1 VELEP
6 TRVEVTPRAGAWI
19 EADRLQ
25 GAIKKAGFKPGE
37 IRLTVVGTL
46 TEWQSQP
53 ALRLPKGERIVLLQP
68 DPGTPEPMERA
79 RQALP
84 TAADAKVTIEGQLV
98 ERTKGSAK
106 SAPVGLRVRKVEIGS

>member
-1 VELEP
+1 M
-6 TRVEVTPRAGAWI
+6 TPRAGAWI

-25 GAIKKAGFKPGE
+25 GAIKKAGFKPGD
-37 IRLTVVGTL
+37 IRLTLIGTL

-53 ALRLPKGERIVLLQP
+53 ALRLPEGERIVLLQP
-68 DPGTPEPMERA
+68 EPGSPEPMERA

-98 ERTKGSAK
+98 DRAKARDK
-106 SAPVGLRVRKVEIGS
+106 SAPAALRVRKLEIGS